1 LFWGVFLQ
9 NDTANIHAQVGEMWS
24 SNLGSGSPHRRHQPH
39 INVRNKI
46 QKMQEKVRE
55 ARQALEL
62 QRVVV
67 ESVQGHVDDMYAHLQ
82 TLVFTVEG
90 QAEQSSRAKRN
101 LKQLEERE
109 RNGVQML
116 EKMVQHKVERLL
128 KLFPIHRTTSQTRG
142 AFNCIAGLSLP
153 LDGNLAPG
161 HMPVFG
167 PKKPKPAAVSPC
179 SPTLEFRRCVYYS
192 ELLTPFLLALLA
204 FPLFLWLFLLSYS
217 TSPFW
222 HHPTGRPGGAQRES
236 NHGQPHTC
244 GKSAVHVLER
254 APVFSYALPGVRHL

>member
-1 LFWGVFLQ
+1 MLLNTWEGTIVLYLAVAVGRFPPSPPQERPPVRLRVGDQSRFL
-9 NDTANIHAQVGEMWS
+9 DCRAI
-24 SNLGSGSPHRRHQPH
+24 
-39 INVRNKI
+39 
-46 QKMQEKVRE
+46 RE

-62 QRVVV
+62 QRGVV

-109 RNGVQML
+109 RNGVQKL

-153 LDGNLAPG
+153 LDGNLVPG
-161 HMPVFG
+161 HRAG
-167 PKKPKPAAVSPC
+167 
-179 SPTLEFRRCVYYS
+179 TGEH
-192 ELLTPFLLALLA
+192 
-204 FPLFLWLFLLSYS
+204 LLS
-217 TSPFW
+217 
-222 HHPTGRPGGAQRES
+222 HQEIKRKE
-236 NHGQPHTC
+236 N
-244 GKSAVHVLER
+244 
-254 APVFSYALPGVRHL
+254 